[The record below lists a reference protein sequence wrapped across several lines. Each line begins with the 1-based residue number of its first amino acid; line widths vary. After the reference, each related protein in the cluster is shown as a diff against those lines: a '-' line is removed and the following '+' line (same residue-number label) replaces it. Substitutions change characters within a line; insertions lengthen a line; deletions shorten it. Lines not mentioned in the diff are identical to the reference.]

1 MKRVDKIDQV
11 LTRRVEKIY
20 PSKAALKKVLRSGKK
35 IRLYQGFDPST
46 PNLHIG
52 HLVGLLKLKEFQQ
65 LGHEVIFL
73 IGDFTGM
80 IGDPT
85 GKLKA
90 RKALTR
96 KQILKNAETYK
107 NQANKI
113 LKFTGKNPIKLMFN
127 SSWLAK
133 LSSEE
138 LLKIAGQTTF
148 QQMISRDMFQKRLKA
163 NQFIFLNE
171 FLYPLLQ
178 AYDSVA
184 MDVDLEIGGSDQMFN
199 MLVGRDLMKK
209 LKNKEKLVMTTKL
222 LVDSKGEKIGKTEG
236 NAINIANPPAQF
248 FGQIMSLTDDCILPC
263 FELITEVPMDKLEE
277 IKQAL
282 KKGKNPMK
290 YKKQLAFELVKM
302 LHHQKAA
309 VSALQEFERVF
320 EKRNL
325 PQSIPTIKIK
335 KGTYNIVDLLMKAKL
350 CSSRS
355 EAKRL
360 INQDAVEIDQSTIN
374 NSQQAIKIKDGA
386 ILRVGKRKFVKLT
399 LSSD

>member
-1 MKRVDKIDQV
+1 MDKISQL

-20 PSKAALKKVLRSGKK
+20 PSKATLEKALRSGKK

-73 IGDFTGM
+73 IGDFTGT

-90 RKALTR
+90 RKALAR
-96 KQILKNAETYK
+96 KQVLKNAETYK
-107 NQANKI
+107 KQASKI

-127 SSWLAK
+127 SNWLGK
-133 LSSEE
+133 LSAEE
-138 LLKIAGQTTF
+138 LLKIAGRATF

-178 AYDSVA
+178 GYDSVA

-209 LKNKEKLVMTTKL
+209 IKNKEKFVLTTKL
-222 LVDSKGEKIGKTEG
+222 LVDSKGEKIGKTEA
-236 NAINIANPPAQF
+236 NAINLANPPHQF

-263 FELITEVPMDKLEE
+263 FELITEVSISQVEE
-277 IKQAL
+277 IKKAL
-282 KKGKNPMK
+282 KSGESPMK

-302 LHHQKAA
+302 LHNQKAA
-309 VSALQEFERVF
+309 ETAQINF
-320 EKRNL
+320 EKIFQKKGF
-325 PQSIPTIKIK
+325 PQSIPTK
-335 KGTYNIVDLLMKAKL
+335 KAKNDTNIIDLLTESKI

-360 INQDAVEIDQSTIN
+360 VQQKAVEVDQKIITDISHAVSLPTI
-374 NSQQAIKIKDGA
+374 IK
-386 ILRVGKRKFVKLT
+386 VGKKKFIRFKE
-399 LSSD
+399 

>member
-1 MKRVDKIDQV
+1 MKKVDKLNQV

-20 PSKAALKKVLRSGKK
+20 PSKAALEKVLRSGKK

-85 GKLKA
+85 GKIEGA
-90 RKALTR
+90 RPQLSHEKT
-96 KQILKNAETYK
+96 LKNAQGYK
-107 NQANKI
+107 KQAGMI
-113 LKFTGKNPIKLMFN
+113 LNFTGKNQVKIKYN
-127 SSWLAK
+127 GQWLAK
-133 LSSEE
+133 LGIIE
-138 LLKIAGQTTF
+138 LASLMHNVTYPQIIK
-148 QQMISRDMFQKRLKA
+148 RDMFKKRMEKGQDVL
-163 NQFIFLNE
+163 LNE
-171 FLYPLLQ
+171 FFYPFLQ
-178 AYDSVA
+178 AYDCIH
-184 MDVDLEIGGSDQMFN
+184 MDVDLEIGGADQMFN

-209 LKNKEKLVMTTKL
+209 LKNKEKFVMTTKL

-282 KKGKNPMK
+282 KKGENPMQF
-290 YKKQLAFELVKM
+290 KKQLAFELVKM
-302 LHHQKAA
+302 LHDQKTAR
-309 VSALQEFERVF
+309 SAQINF
-320 EKRNL
+320 EKIFQKKGS
-325 PQSIPTIKIK
+325 PQSIPTK
-335 KGTYNIVDLLMKAKL
+335 KAKNNTNIIDLLTESKICA
-350 CSSRS
+350 SRS
-355 EAKRL
+355 QAKRL
-360 INQDAVEIDQSTIN
+360 VQQKAVETDQKIITDISHTVSLPTI
-374 NSQQAIKIKDGA
+374 IK
-386 ILRVGKRKFVKLT
+386 VGKKKFIRFEE
-399 LSSD
+399 